1 MPVRGTHRQGET
13 FVAGGGHRGR
23 APDEGLVLF
32 RVQGRAHGAAPWE
45 DESVLSGAIWPYV
58 AFTALVLVILAF
70 DLGVINRKA
79 HVVRVREAGMFAGL
93 TVALASIFAG
103 AIWLGYLP
111 VEGIGGQ
118 KDALEFLTGYLIEL
132 ALSVDNIFVFVLIF
146 AYFKVPP
153 QYQHRVLFWG
163 VLGALVMRGVMIAAG
178 ALLITRFH
186 WIIYVFGAF
195 LVYTGIKM
203 ATQDE
208 MDIEPESNPALKL
221 IRRFFPVTPNYEGQH
236 FFVKQTIGGKLRNAA
251 TPLFVVLV
259 MVETTDLIFAVDSIP
274 AIFAVTR
281 DPFLVYTSNVFAI
294 LCLRSL
300 YFLLA
305 GVIDKFH
312 YLKLGLSIVLGFI
325 GVKMLAS
332 GVYHVPIGL
341 SLGIVAGVLVGS
353 VVLSLIFPKQLEEH
367 DEVSHDPLNP
377 ADDPVRPIL
386 PPDEKP
392 LREKRA

>member
-1 MPVRGTHRQGET
+1 MNAT
-13 FVAGGGHRGR
+13 
-23 APDEGLVLF
+23 VL
-32 RVQGRAHGAAPWE
+32 
-45 DESVLSGAIWPYV
+45 PYA
-58 AFTALVLVILAF
+58 AFTLLVLVILAF
-70 DLGVINRKA
+70 DLGVLNRKA
-79 HVVRVREAGMFAGL
+79 HVVRVREAGLFAAFTATL
-93 TVALASIFAG
+93 ALLFAG
-103 AIWLGYLP
+103 AIWMDYLP
-111 VEGIGGQ
+111 VHNVGGS
-118 KDALEFLTGYLIEL
+118 KDALEFLTGYVIEL

-163 VLGALVMRGVMIAAG
+163 VLGALVMRGLMIAAG
-178 ALLITRFH
+178 AILIDRFH
-186 WIIYVFGAF
+186 WIIYLFGAF

-221 IRRFFPVTPNYEGQH
+221 IRRFFPVTNTYHGQH
-236 FFVKQTIGGKLRNAA
+236 FFVKETIGGKLRKAA

-312 YLKLGLSIVLGFI
+312 YLKLGLSVVLGFI
-325 GVKMLAS
+325 GVKMLIS
-332 GVYHVPIGL
+332 GYYHVPIAL
-341 SLGIVAGVLVGS
+341 SLGIVAGVLAASVIGS
-353 VVLSLIFPKQLEEH
+353 LMFPKEVEEH
-367 DEVSHDPLNP
+367 PEVTHDPLDP
-377 ADDPVRPIL
+377 SDDPARPIL
-386 PPDEKP
+386 PQDDRH
-392 LREKRA
+392 RESA